1 MRSTIKAKRK
11 AREEVMKG
19 GEKGKKRGMACL
31 NSNLKLVSDDLME
44 KTKPKPPSLMSR
56 MTHPHK
62 VYPPRAARG
71 DFRWGRFSDVL
82 PQESWSVR
90 LIRIVF
96 EMYEGASWE
105 FLHWSKRKKPNNTTS
120 PSSSA
125 SSSRRRQRV
134 CVHSPSTSCCF
145 ISNYGSGFVVVC
157 GEFHGGFVVVRVCSR

>member
-1 MRSTIKAKRK
+1 MTYAKHTFHLYFYNPFHFYFPSISFLFLF
-11 AREEVMKG
+11 REITTPPSPMQQ
-19 GEKGKKRGMACL
+19 
-31 NSNLKLVSDDLME
+31 